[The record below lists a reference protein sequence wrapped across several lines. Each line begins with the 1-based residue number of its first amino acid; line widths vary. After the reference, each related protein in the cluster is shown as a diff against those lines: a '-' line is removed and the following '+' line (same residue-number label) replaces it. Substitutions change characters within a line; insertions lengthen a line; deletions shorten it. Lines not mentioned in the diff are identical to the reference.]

1 MRGNKAL
8 FAPGFTTLCALLV
21 YGLTLAPDLTW
32 ANFGTDGGELI
43 TAAVTLGVPHP
54 PGYPTYVLLGKLASL
69 IPVGTV
75 AYRFNLFSAVCVS
88 LAAGLVTGMVR
99 EAGRTTAIAVGLSLA
114 FAPLV
119 WGQAVI
125 TEVYGLNLV
134 MVALFIWALWRKRP
148 SLLTGFLF
156 GLCLTTHLTAVLL
169 LPLAIGLTP
178 RSQWRQFA
186 LGVPLGLLPL
196 LAIPLLAR
204 SGSPVV
210 WGEPVTWHGWWW
222 LVTGALYR
230 FNLFTADWQ
239 SRLLPWSRILFSQ
252 FTWAGLP
259 LILFSLLS
267 PLYPLLSPPF
277 SPPAPRL
284 LFTTALLYLLYALT
298 YNTNDALVLLLPAVL
313 LLSLLLTPGLQRL
326 GRYALL
332 LPLISL
338 LLNFEG
344 QNLRKAQTIRPLA
357 SQHLQAAPHDA
368 ILLMSGEGS
377 LFALWYFQHVEGQR
391 PDLIL
396 LDENLFA
403 FDWRRRQLQD
413 QYPDVAW
420 PEAYDLDAVV
430 REAGR
435 PICHLELLNEMTCQ
449 QATIYD

>member
-1 MRGNKAL
+1 VLRGNRAL
-8 FAPGFTTLCALLV
+8 LAPSFTTLCALLV

-69 IPVGTV
+69 IPIGTV
-75 AYRFNLFSAVCVS
+75 AYRFNLFSAVCIS
-88 LAAGLVTGMVR
+88 LAAGLVTGIVR
-99 EAGRTTAIAVGLSLA
+99 GEKETSAIAVGLSLA

-134 MVALFIWALWRKRP
+134 MVALFIWALGDKRP
-148 SLLTGFLF
+148 SLLTGSLF

-178 RSQWRQFA
+178 RRQWWRFF

-196 LAIPLLAR
+196 LAIPLLAG

-210 WGEPVTWHGWWW
+210 WGEPATWDGWWW
-222 LVTGALYR
+222 LVSGALYR

-239 SRLLPWSRILFSQ
+239 ARLLPWSQILFSQ

-259 LILFSLLS
+259 LILFSLLAPRS
-267 PLYPLLSPPF
+267 SLLAPRF
-277 SPPAPRL
+277 SPPTPLL
-284 LFTTALLYLLYALT
+284 LFTTALLYFLYALT

-313 LLSLLLTPGLQRL
+313 LLSLLLAPGLRRL

-344 QNLRKAQTIRPLA
+344 QNMRKAQTIRPLA
-357 SQHLQAAPHDA
+357 SQHLQAAPPDA
-368 ILLMSGEGS
+368 ILFMSGEGS

-403 FDWRRRQLQD
+403 FDWRRRQLQN

-420 PEAYDLDAVV
+420 PETYDLEAVI
-430 REAGR
+430 REAER
-435 PICHLELLNEMTCQ
+435 PICYLELLNEMTCQ
-449 QATIYD
+449 

>member
-1 MRGNKAL
+1 
-8 FAPGFTTLCALLV
+8 
-21 YGLTLAPDLTW
+21 
-32 ANFGTDGGELI
+32 
-43 TAAVTLGVPHP
+43 
-54 PGYPTYVLLGKLASL
+54 
-69 IPVGTV
+69 
-75 AYRFNLFSAVCVS
+75 
-88 LAAGLVTGMVR
+88 
-99 EAGRTTAIAVGLSLA
+99 VGLSLA

-134 MVALFIWALWRKRP
+134 MVALFIWALGDKRP
-148 SLLTGFLF
+148 SLLTGSLF

-178 RSQWRQFA
+178 RRQWWQFF

-196 LAIPLLAR
+196 LVIPLLAG

-210 WGEPVTWHGWWW
+210 WGEPATWHGWWW
-222 LVTGALYR
+222 LVSGALYR

-239 SRLLPWSRILFSQ
+239 ARLLPWSQILFSQ

-259 LILFSLLS
+259 LILFGLLAPRPSSLA
-267 PLYPLLSPPF
+267 PRF
-277 SPPAPRL
+277 SPSTPLL
-284 LFTTALLYLLYALT
+284 LFTTALLYFLYALT

-313 LLSLLLTPGLQRL
+313 LLSLLLAPGLQRL
-326 GRYALL
+326 GRFALL

-344 QNLRKAQTIRPLA
+344 QNMRKAQTIRPLA
-357 SQHLQAAPHDA
+357 SQHLQAAPPDA
-368 ILLMSGEGS
+368 ILFMSGEGS

-403 FDWRRRQLQD
+403 FDWRRRQLQNE
-413 QYPDVAW
+413 YPDVAW
-420 PEAYDLDAVV
+420 PETYDLEAVI
-430 REAGR
+430 REAER
-435 PICHLELLNEMTCQ
+435 PICYLELLKEMTCQ
-449 QATIYD
+449 